1 MALLTPQV
9 DCPNVSSNKSRV
21 PYFYSVTLPPNH
33 RQDVSSNQI
42 YSPKNVAL
50 GLPNSSE
57 LLLGIWVGQGWKAR
71 SGDAKILLMLV
82 KAEQTS
88 VQRRRACGL
97 PVKPGE
103 GSSQPW
109 WRPGEQERLAGCWRL
124 SWYVLK
130 SSSCKLS
137 LSCPWAPG
145 MLHSAPFPP
154 LSSSEWVYA
163 SCTPPKS
170 LSFSPLRKKMK
181 REVWEQW
188 KLRLKS
194 FFSERDDIKLTF
206 PDGPNAGS
214 FMLRSSASKKTAQ
227 PHSWRS
233 LKRDTHGDLAVMRL
247 RPCEQSPGP

>member
-1 MALLTPQV
+1 MTVASISSPCSIARQPHPLDFCIAATRSPFGALDGSSYTPSRLSK
-9 DCPNVSSNKSRV
+9 CFFNKSRV
-21 PYFYSVTLPPNH
+21 PYFYSVTLPSDH

-71 SGDAKILLMLV
+71 SGNDKILPMLV
-82 KAEQTS
+82 KAEKTS

-97 PVKPGE
+97 PVKLGE
-103 GSSQPW
+103 GSSQLW
-109 WRPGEQERLAGCWRL
+109 WRPGEEERLAGCWQL

-163 SCTPPKS
+163 SYTPQNLCLS
-170 LSFSPLRKKMK
+170 LPLGKKKKEEGGLRAMK
-181 REVWEQW
+181 
-188 KLRLKS
+188 
-194 FFSERDDIKLTF
+194 
-206 PDGPNAGS
+206 A
-214 FMLRSSASKKTAQ
+214 KT
-227 PHSWRS
+227 
-233 LKRDTHGDLAVMRL
+233 
-247 RPCEQSPGP
+247 